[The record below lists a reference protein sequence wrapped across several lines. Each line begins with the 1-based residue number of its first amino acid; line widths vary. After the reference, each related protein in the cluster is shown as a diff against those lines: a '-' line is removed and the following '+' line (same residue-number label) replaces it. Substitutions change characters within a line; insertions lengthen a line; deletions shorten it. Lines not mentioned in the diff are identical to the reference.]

1 MNLIILAAGQSL
13 RIFKK
18 IKKNKCLIKIQN
30 KTLIEKI
37 IKDSK
42 NIEIKKIIVVV
53 GFLKKKL
60 KKSLSQYKNIE
71 FVDNY
76 FYKKRDML
84 YSLFL
89 GLKKSKDD
97 SIVCYSDIYF
107 SKKIFSILKIS
118 KNQISIPI
126 FLNWKKIWKLRNKN
140 FFDDAETLKI
150 NKKGYLIE
158 IGNKIKNINDVDGQY
173 MGIIFFKKT
182 AIPKIIEFYNNTIKK
197 NSMHITEFLNQ
208 IKNKIKIK
216 CKKTRY
222 YWYEFDDYDDLN
234 FFSKKKL

>member
-1 MNLIILAAGQSL
+1 
-13 RIFKK
+13 
-18 IKKNKCLIKIQN
+18 
-30 KTLIEKI
+30 
-37 IKDSK
+37 
-42 NIEIKKIIVVV
+42 
-53 GFLKKKL
+53 
-60 KKSLSQYKNIE
+60 
-71 FVDNY
+71 
-76 FYKKRDML
+76 ML